1 MAGGFPAS
9 VRPMEQPTEER
20 YLMLYGLE
28 LIQGQ
33 RELRANLIALDETNK
48 TGNQRRSGVLI
59 ENNA

>member
-1 MAGGFPAS
+1 
-9 VRPMEQPTEER
+9 
-20 YLMLYGLE
+20 MLYGLE